1 MPPAGPPRATPRAT
15 TPRPPAPLPR
25 CAAARPAAP
34 QPVVHQDE
42 PADADHRAEAERE
55 VLDGA
60 QAAVQLCFRHV
71 VPHYNSDDCSPR
83 THETTKLTKH
93 KDPRNTRRR
102 TIVAP
107 SRRIHVH
114 G

>member
-42 PADADHRAEAERE
+42 PADADHRAEAEGE

-60 QAAVQLCFRHV
+60 QAAVQLCFRHLR
-71 VPHYNSDDCSPR
+71 PHYSRDHGSPR
-83 THETTKLTKH
+83 KQETTKLTKARH
-93 KDPRNTRRR
+93 SRKYGDPRNSRRR
-102 TIVAP
+102 TIVTL
-107 SRRIHVH
+107 H
-114 G
+114 